1 MAVLFPPLRSRL
13 AFAKQVRQ
21 LRNIHRNPPRL
32 VFGEQFRRRPQLRL
46 VLVIDIREPSRFDT
60 Y

>member
-1 MAVLFPPLRSRL
+1 MADRAANINSGSAAIL
-13 AFAKQVRQ
+13 AAIR
-21 LRNIHRNPPRL
+21 RAS

-46 VLVIDIREPSRFDT
+46 VLAIDVGEPSRFDT